1 MSQIARNIEGLI
13 GNTPLL
19 ELSKTEKALNLK
31 GRVLAK
37 LEFANPGR
45 SVKDRVALALINQAE
60 REGLINKGTTIIE
73 PTSGNTGVGLAIVA
87 ASRGYKIILTMPDSM
102 TIERRKLLSAL
113 GARLELTPAYE
124 GMPGAIRRAQQLARE
139 IGNAFIPQQFANKA
153 NPEAHRKTTAQEI
166 LRDTEGK
173 VDIFIS
179 GVGTGG
185 TITGVGEVL
194 RQHNPDAQIIAVEP
208 HDSAVLSGHKPGPH
222 KLQGIGAGFV
232 PPVLNT
238 NIYDEI
244 FRVKNDDAFETARVL
259 AEQEVKMAETKK
271 LSLIAFSGD
280 FDKLTA
286 VFTLA
291 TGAAAVGYEVNIFFT
306 FWGLDAIKQKKGRAF
321 IGSNWLTKT
330 FGYMMGGL
338 SVAPNSRFNFL
349 GIGPKIFRYL
359 MRKNNVAT
367 LEELVEAAGALG
379 VNMYACEMAMHIL
392 GLKKSDF
399 IHEVKDVLGVA
410 TFLNISEGGRTL
422 FI

>member
-1 MSQIARNIEGLI
+1 
-13 GNTPLL
+13 
-19 ELSKTEKALNLK
+19 
-31 GRVLAK
+31 VLAK

-87 ASRGYKIILTMPDSM
+87 ASRGYRIILTMPDAM
-102 TIERRKLLSAL
+102 TIERRKLLQAL

-124 GMPGAIRRAQQLARE
+124 GMPGAIRRAQQLAKE

-153 NPEAHRKTTAQEI
+153 NPEAHRQTTAQEI

-259 AEQEVKMAETKK
+259 AEQEGLLVGI
-271 LSLIAFSGD
+271 SS
-280 FDKLTA
+280 
-286 VFTLA
+286 
-291 TGAAAVGYEVNIFFT
+291 GAAAYAAIEVAKRLENKDKNIVVLLPDT
-306 FWGLDAIKQKKGRAF
+306 GE
-321 IGSNWLTKT
+321 
-330 FGYMMGGL
+330 
-338 SVAPNSRFNFL
+338 
-349 GIGPKIFRYL
+349 RYL
-359 MRKNNVAT
+359 ST
-367 LEELVEAAGALG
+367 GLYEYEEE
-379 VNMYACEMAMHIL
+379 E
-392 GLKKSDF
+392 
-399 IHEVKDVLGVA
+399 
-410 TFLNISEGGRTL
+410 
-422 FI
+422 